1 MAVSIEEILDRYV
14 RAYLTYFEGRKKP
27 AKMYDKIV
35 GLAEKAA
42 VKIALEKTNG
52 NQLRAAKLLG
62 INRNTLHSKIKKFKI
77 NGEEK

>member
-52 NQLRAAKLLG
+52 NQLQAARLLG

-77 NGEEK
+77 KGDEK

>member
-42 VKIALEKTNG
+42 VKIALEKTSG
-52 NQLRAAKLLG
+52 NQLQAAKLLG
-62 INRNTLHSKIKKFKI
+62 INRNTLHSKVKKFKI
-77 NGEEK
+77 SGDAK

>member
-1 MAVSIEEILDRYV
+1 VAVSIEEILDRYV

>member
-77 NGEEK
+77 ATIG

>member
-35 GLAEKAA
+35 GLAEKSA
-42 VKIALEKTNG
+42 VKIALEKTKG
-52 NQLRAAKLLG
+52 NQLQAAQLLG
-62 INRNTLHSKIKKFKI
+62 INRNTLHSKVKKFKI

>member
-1 MAVSIEEILDRYV
+1 MSVTIDEVLERYV
-14 RAYLTYFEGRKKP
+14 RAYLTYFEGRKRP

-52 NQLRAAKLLG
+52 NQLQAADLLG
-62 INRNTLHSKIKKFKI
+62 INRNTLHSKMKKFKI
-77 NGEEK
+77 KGAEK